1 MIRLKRDAVV
11 EAETQTDSSLWYK
24 THLRQSD
31 IFIVILILIIN
42 RQKLSIIVFKIWQR
56 AILFFAR
63 GVMKV
68 NDLKNMNF
76 DELQEMRTQIDV
88 ELKKRQ
94 AKEKQ
99 NARRKILEIAST
111 HGIDIADL
119 VSKERHYRNPN
130 NQWELWNGRGR
141 RPKWIKEWLE
151 NGYTLDELEV
161 T

>member
-1 MIRLKRDAVV
+1 MD
-11 EAETQTDSSLWYK
+11 
-24 THLRQSD
+24 
-31 IFIVILILIIN
+31 
-42 RQKLSIIVFKIWQR
+42 
-56 AILFFAR
+56 
-63 GVMKV
+63 
-68 NDLKNMNF
+68 DLKKMNF
-76 DELQEMRTQIDV
+76 DELQEMRAQIDV
-88 ELKKRQ
+88 ELKRRQ

-99 NARRKILEIAST
+99 NARRKILEIASA

-151 NGYTLDELEV
+151 SGCTLEELEV

>member
-1 MIRLKRDAVV
+1 MAKHN
-11 EAETQTDSSLWYK
+11 S
-24 THLRQSD
+24 
-31 IFIVILILIIN
+31 
-42 RQKLSIIVFKIWQR
+42 
-56 AILFFAR
+56 FFAR
-63 GVMKV
+63 GVIKV
-68 NDLKNMNF
+68 DDLKKMNF
-76 DELQEMRTQIDV
+76 DELQEMRAQIDV

-99 NARRKILEIAST
+99 NARRKILEIASA

-151 NGYTLDELEV
+151 SGYTLEELEV

>member
-1 MIRLKRDAVV
+1 
-11 EAETQTDSSLWYK
+11 
-24 THLRQSD
+24 
-31 IFIVILILIIN
+31 
-42 RQKLSIIVFKIWQR
+42 
-56 AILFFAR
+56 
-63 GVMKV
+63 
-68 NDLKNMNF
+68 MNNF
-76 DELQEMRTQIDV
+76 ESMNLDELQEMRVQIDA

-99 NARRKILEIAST
+99 DARRKILEIAHA

-119 VSKERHYRNPN
+119 VNKDRHYRNPN

-151 NGYTLDELEV
+151 NGYTLEELEM